1 MDTAIRTLRPE
12 TSKRGRP
19 KAPQHPSSA
28 GSSQRDLNDPT
39 PKELGLPSLKGGML
53 SNYNRKRSPNWWQLK
68 DKERGKA
75 HEKGTKGKSSDLEW
89 EPQVN
94 TH

>member
-1 MDTAIRTLRPE
+1 MDTALRTLRLE

-19 KAPQHPSSA
+19 NAPQHPSSA

-53 SNYNRKRSPNWWQLK
+53 GS
-68 DKERGKA
+68 
-75 HEKGTKGKSSDLEW
+75 
-89 EPQVN
+89 
-94 TH
+94 